1 MTKFMTTAAT
11 LAALSLGLAGCFT
24 TQDAFTGQSKAS
36 NLVKGTGIG
45 AVGGALA
52 GAGIGALTGGG
63 KEARRGALI
72 GAGVGA
78 LTGGGVG
85 LYLDRQEAE
94 LRQQLQGTGVSVTR
108 NGDNIILNLPS
119 NITFATGEFQ
129 ITQQFQPVLNS
140 VSTVLKKYDK
150 TLVDVVGHT
159 DSVGSDADNQVL
171 SQNRATNVAQY
182 LATTGVDSRR
192 FLVQGFGE
200 AQPVASNDNE
210 QGRALNCRV
219 EIQISPLTQT

>member
-11 LAALSLGLAGCFT
+11 LAALSLGLAGCLT
-24 TQDAFTGQSKAS
+24 TQDAFTGQSKVS

-45 AVGGALA
+45 AVGGGLAGAIIGNNVGGGDARKGALI
-52 GAGIGALTGGG
+52 GAGIGAL
-63 KEARRGALI
+63 A
-72 GAGVGA
+72 
-78 LTGGGVG
+78 GGGVG

-108 NGDNIILNLPS
+108 NGDSIILNLPS
-119 NITFATGEFQ
+119 NITFATGESQ
-129 ITQQFQPVLNS
+129 VTAQFQPVLNS
-140 VSTVLKKYDK
+140 VGVVLNKYDK

-171 SQNRATNVAQY
+171 SQNRATNVASY
-182 LATTGVDSRR
+182 LASTGVDGRR

-200 AQPVASNDNE
+200 ARPVASNDNE
-210 QGRALNCRV
+210 QGRALNRRV

>member
-11 LAALSLGLAGCFT
+11 LAALSLGLAGCLT

-63 KEARRGALI
+63 KDARRGALI

-78 LTGGGVG
+78 LTGGGIG

-108 NGDNIILNLPS
+108 NGDKIILNLPS

-129 ITQQFQPVLNS
+129 VTQQFQPVLNS

-182 LATTGVDSRR
+182 LATSGVDARR

-200 AQPVASNDNE
+200 TQPVASNDNE
-210 QGRALNCRV
+210 QGRALNRRV
-219 EIQISPLTQT
+219 EIQISPLTQA

>member
-11 LAALSLGLAGCFT
+11 LAALSLGLAGCLT
-24 TQDAFTGQSKAS
+24 TQDAFTGQSKVS

-45 AVGGALA
+45 AVGGGLA
-52 GAGIGALTGGG
+52 GAIIGNNVGGG
-63 KEARRGALI
+63 DARKGALI
-72 GAGVGA
+72 GAGLGA
-78 LTGGGVG
+78 LAGGGVG
-85 LYLDRQEAE
+85 VYLDRQEAE

-108 NGDNIILNLPS
+108 NGDSIILNLPS
-119 NITFATGEFQ
+119 NITFATGESQ
-129 ITQQFQPVLNS
+129 VTAQFQPVLNS
-140 VSTVLKKYDK
+140 VGVVLNKYDK

-171 SQNRATNVAQY
+171 SQNRATNVASY
-182 LATTGVDSRR
+182 LASTGVDGRR

-200 AQPVASNDNE
+200 ARPVASNDNE
-210 QGRALNCRV
+210 QGRALNRRV

>member
-11 LAALSLGLAGCFT
+11 LTALSMGLAGCLT

-36 NLVKGTGIG
+36 NAVKGTGIG

-63 KEARRGALI
+63 KAARKGALI

-108 NGDNIILNLPS
+108 NGDSIILNLPS

-140 VSTVLKKYDK
+140 VGVVLKKYEK

-182 LATTGVDSRR
+182 LTTTGVDSRR

-210 QGRALNCRV
+210 QGRALNRRV